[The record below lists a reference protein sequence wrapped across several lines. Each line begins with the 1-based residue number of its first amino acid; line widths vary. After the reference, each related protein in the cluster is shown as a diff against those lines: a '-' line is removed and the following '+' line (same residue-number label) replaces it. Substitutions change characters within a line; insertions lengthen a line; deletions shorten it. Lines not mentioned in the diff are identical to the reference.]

1 MVDYGRK
8 ISDILFDKAEIFL
21 SLPANEPLN
30 TVNPIACY
38 SDDTTSNCS
47 KWKFTSSDLYLLST
61 KNLRAQFPELCARQ
75 QHSKN
80 FSVRQSLSSAF
91 NLLGHRKAN
100 EGDSTLLEKFIGQ
113 PHTSWR
119 EVYRSNT
126 NNHLMNMSI
135 ISWWICPLICS
146 VKKATKPEKCLLNT

>member
-21 SLPANEPLN
+21 SLPANKPLN
-30 TVNPIACY
+30 TVNPITCY

-113 PHTSWR
+113 PCTSSR

-135 ISWWICPLICS
+135 ISWWFCPLICS
-146 VKKATKPEKCLLNT
+146 VKKATKPEKCLLNI